1 MVEDISHPVF
11 YLAHLT
17 FFYTLYLLL
26 PSKKEI
32 LSIYYIPATLQFSSV
47 TQSCLTLCDP
57 LNCSMPGLP
66 IHHQLPEFTQTHT
79 HRVGDAIQPSHPL
92 ASPSP
97 LAPHPSDHELL
108 VAKFRLKLKKVG
120 KTTRPATLGVLYYL
134 K

>member
-26 PSKKEI
+26 LSKKEI
-32 LSIYYIPATLQFSSV
+32 LSIYCIPATLQFSSV
-47 TQSCLTLCDP
+47 TQSCPTLCDP
-57 LNCSMPGLP
+57 LNCSTPGLP
-66 IHHQLPEFTQTHT
+66 IHRQLLEFTQTHI
-79 HRVGDAIQPSHPL
+79 HRVGDAIQPSHSL
-92 ASPSP
+92 ASPS

-108 VAKFRLKLKKVG
+108 IAKFRLKLKKVG